1 MSSIRSEIAN
11 RLAQFLDLDKDGRRR
26 FVLEVILETGEIT
39 VSSLYKAVKER
50 YETSRKVVASLLG
63 YMCSKL
69 GILSAYKKSYRLPTV
84 YVLRDNYVDLVRFML
99 KSTAKN
105 T

>member
-1 MSSIRSEIAN
+1 MSSMQSEIAS
-11 RLAQFLDLDKDGRRR
+11 RLVQFLDLDKDGKRR
-26 FVLEVILETGEIT
+26 FVLEVILEAGEIT

-69 GILSAYKKSYRLPTV
+69 GILRAYKKSYRFPTV
-84 YVLRDNYVDLVRFML
+84 YVLRDNYADLV
-99 KSTAKN
+99 KSVLGNTAIDL
-105 T
+105 

>member
-1 MSSIRSEIAN
+1 MSSIQSEITN
-11 RLAQFLDLDKDGRRR
+11 RLVQFLDLDKDGKRR
-26 FVLEVILETGEIT
+26 FVLEVILEAGEIT

-69 GILSAYKKSYRLPTV
+69 GILRACKKSYRFPTV
-84 YVLRDNYVDLVRFML
+84 YVLRDNYVDLV
-99 KSTAKN
+99 KSALRATA
-105 T
+105 TDS